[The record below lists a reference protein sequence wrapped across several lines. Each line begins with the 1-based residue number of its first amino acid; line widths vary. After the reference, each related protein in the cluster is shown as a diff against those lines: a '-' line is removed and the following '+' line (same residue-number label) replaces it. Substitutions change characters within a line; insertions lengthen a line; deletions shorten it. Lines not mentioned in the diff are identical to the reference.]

1 MTDYVIDLSICNRS
15 SDANCRVVPGSG
27 IDTPSMS
34 VTLSDINVHS
44 GLVKADA
51 CNDSAY
57 DKKDIQ
63 SNVQTFQTN
72 ISATKTPNG
81 RDIST
86 NSDASAIA
94 IGQRLICDC
103 ILCRDEQSKTA
114 GCVLRLR
121 IIACFR

>member
-1 MTDYVIDLSICNRS
+1 MYNRS

-44 GLVKADA
+44 GLVKVEA
-51 CNDSAY
+51 CNGSTY

-72 ISATKTPNG
+72 ISTTKAPNG
-81 RDIST
+81 RDVPN
-86 NSDASAIA
+86 NSDTSAITTS
-94 IGQRLICDC
+94 
-103 ILCRDEQSKTA
+103 QS
-114 GCVLRLR
+114 V
-121 IIACFR
+121 